1 MAVLPLP
8 PPDLPS
14 SLTLDDFR
22 DSQATAFDIAPQ
34 EDRAQLVA
42 DLATRAS
49 RLESMLSAIF
59 ASFDDM
65 STGRTSDLPRKSQ
78 RVMDLLQIGR
88 EEAKETLAL
97 AYQLLS
103 EVQRG

>member
-8 PPDLPS
+8 PPDRVSKNL
-14 SLTLDDFR
+14 LDDFR
-22 DSQATAFDIAPQ
+22 DTEPTRHEAPAN
-34 EDRAQLVA
+34 ESRAELIA

-88 EEAKETLAL
+88 EEARQTLAL
-97 AYQLLS
+97 AYELLS
-103 EVQRG
+103 DSQHG